1 MTNED
6 LERLAQRFGIKGASF
21 DFLRHNENETYKVNA
36 GDGRKFVL
44 RIHQPFQ
51 EEMSGK
57 QHTYEGLLGELH
69 MLEELSRNC
78 SLSVQTPIRDT
89 EGNLITVVEHN
100 GRQLNC
106 SMLSWLEG
114 RDLNI
119 TDVSHPELVRRL
131 GSQIGELHTFFR
143 GYYHK
148 TLENR
153 PSQGMAYNQ
162 WLAETVRKGLCLGLF
177 TASDVDIVDE
187 TLREINELL
196 AASAEAPSG
205 MLRLVHGDLG
215 LGNVIISPEGI
226 MSFIDFGFFGQGYEL
241 LDVAMGA
248 MMVPPEHRDVLLDGY
263 YEVIGRSI
271 SPEDRVLLEG
281 FALVA
286 IIGYYAFQMPNE
298 TVHDWMRE
306 RMPRLCAEYCKPFL
320 QGERIFSKV

>member
-6 LERLAQRFGIKGASF
+6 LERLAQRFGIHRASF

-51 EEMSGK
+51 EGMTGK

-69 MLEELSRNC
+69 MLEELSHN
-78 SLSVQTPIRDT
+78 SGLSVQTPIRNS
-89 EGNLITVVEHN
+89 EGSLITVMEHN

-106 SMLSWLEG
+106 TMLSWLEG
-114 RDLNI
+114 RDLNK

-162 WLAETVRKGLCLGLF
+162 WLAETVRKGLSLGLF
-177 TASDVDIVDE
+177 TGFDVDIVDE
-187 TLREINELL
+187 TLREINKLL

-205 MLRLVHGDLG
+205 RLGLVHGDLG

-226 MSFIDFGFFGQGYEL
+226 MS
-241 LDVAMGA
+241 
-248 MMVPPEHRDVLLDGY
+248 VL
-263 YEVIGRSI
+263 
-271 SPEDRVLLEG
+271 
-281 FALVA
+281 
-286 IIGYYAFQMPNE
+286 
-298 TVHDWMRE
+298 
-306 RMPRLCAEYCKPFL
+306 
-320 QGERIFSKV
+320 